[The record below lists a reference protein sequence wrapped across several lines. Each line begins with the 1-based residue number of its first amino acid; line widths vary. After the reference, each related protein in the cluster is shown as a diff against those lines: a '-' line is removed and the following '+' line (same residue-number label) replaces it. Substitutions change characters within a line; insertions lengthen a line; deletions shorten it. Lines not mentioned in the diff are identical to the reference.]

1 MKTLLKCI
9 LFAML
14 ATTITTC
21 ATVDCSKFAD
31 TNPKRCKCIRDNGD
45 HKRAKECSDIA
56 NEAFREKAKKDCMRK
71 CYDMI
76 DCERCLGI

>member
-1 MKTLLKCI
+1 MKFIRYFAILVCLL
-9 LFAML
+9 FVSAN
-14 ATTITTC
+14 C
-21 ATVDCSKFAD
+21 ATVDCSKFAE

-45 HKRAKECSDIA
+45 PKRAKECSDIA
-56 NEAFREKAKKDCMRK
+56 NKAFREKARRDCMRK